1 MKSILL
7 PMDQSEQMP
16 SALDTARLAATLFG
30 STVDGVALRPA
41 FTEVVAGDMMAI
53 TMPSADWDEI
63 EYCRNLRQTFD
74 AYAAQHAGEATKGV
88 RFRWRAGSP
97 ITDTALGNLAR
108 AYDLTVLSRPGSR
121 GVLMSTFE
129 SARAHGAAVISKVL
143 GSNGPDSLERQH

>member
-1 MKSILL
+1 
-7 PMDQSEQMP
+7 
-16 SALDTARLAATLFG
+16 
-30 STVDGVALRPA
+30 
-41 FTEVVAGDMMAI
+41 MMAI

-74 AYAAQHAGEATKGV
+74 AYAAQHASEPTKGV
-88 RFRWRAGSP
+88 HFRWRAGST
-97 ITDTALGNLAR
+97 ITDAALGNLAR